1 MQHNPDCS
9 KGPHC
14 VCDPSYEHE
23 EHPLPGVLVDS
34 KWTVDHVVALDAP
47 LSIGARV
54 DVYRRGIDYS
64 TTYEGEY
71 EVTHLYRYSNDCQPG
86 DDYIAVCSPGTAHVT
101 IVHQADLVPLVP
113 TEWAAGLR
121 VV

>member
-1 MQHNPDCS
+1 MGTAAERAAEVIDRAGREWLERCRNPYN
-9 KGPHC
+9 P
-14 VCDPSYEHE
+14 PE
-23 EHPLPGVLVDS
+23 
-34 KWTVDHVVALDAP
+34 P

-101 IVHQADLVPLVP
+101 IVHQADFVPLVP
-113 TEWAAGLR
+113 TEWAAELR
-121 VV
+121 GV

>member
-1 MQHNPDCS
+1 MQHDPDCS

-14 VCDPSYEHE
+14 VCDPPDDPE
-23 EHPLPGVLVDS
+23 EHPLPDVLVDS

-54 DVYRRGIDYS
+54 DVYRRSIDYS

-101 IVHQADLVPLVP
+101 IVHQADFVPLVP

-121 VV
+121 EV